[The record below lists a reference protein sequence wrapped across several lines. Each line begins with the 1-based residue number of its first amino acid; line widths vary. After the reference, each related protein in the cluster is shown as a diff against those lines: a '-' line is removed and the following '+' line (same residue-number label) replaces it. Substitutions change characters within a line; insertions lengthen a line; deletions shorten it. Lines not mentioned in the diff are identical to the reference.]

1 MKYQAQFDFF
11 ETAEFDNWWKPTTAL
26 DGGHED
32 HQVGAKEANQTFAEK
47 EEVKVCEEE
56 VIQMLVEKAEEILR
70 AEDAKEAE

>member
-11 ETAEFDNWWKPTTAL
+11 ETAEFDNWWKPHASL
-26 DGGHED
+26 DGDYED
-32 HQVGAKEANQTFAEK
+32 HQVGAKEANQTFAER
-47 EEVKVCEEE
+47 EE